1 MGVTGKRGGWA
12 PVFRQAGPGP
22 LEAGCGPGKVMRL
35 QVGLASEKEMARLP
49 GEFRAI
55 IALGQHVL
63 HAPTVTAIWTR
74 VGG

>member
-1 MGVTGKRGGWA
+1 M
-12 PVFRQAGPGP
+12 FRQAGPGP

-35 QVGLASEKEMARLP
+35 MGLQFGLAPQKEMARLP
-49 GEFRAI
+49 DEFRAI